1 MHEWMMFQQAQADL
15 MPPLVQGLAVAYQTA
30 PRAAIADHLKAFV
43 DGIIKLREP
52 AETLY
57 QHTWDRLAANRL
69 DDEEA
74 AGLLLKSA
82 FDRIVAE
89 IEMLRSHLP
98 AELCGQLADLDGA
111 EESFRKM
118 RDHLNAEWPWI
129 DHQMIAEASAA
140 HERGESQEA
149 GDILREL
156 QNAHTKTA

>member
-1 MHEWMMFQQAQADL
+1 MHEWMIFQQAQADL
-15 MPPLVQGLAVAYQTA
+15 IPPLVRGLAVAYQSA
-30 PRAAIADHLKAFV
+30 PDAAVADHLTAFM
-43 DGIIKLREP
+43 DGIVKLREP

-57 QHTWDRLAANRL
+57 RHTWEQLAANRL

-82 FDRIVAE
+82 FDRIVGE

-111 EESFRKM
+111 EKSFRGM
-118 RDHLNAEWPWI
+118 RDHLNTEWPWI
-129 DHQMIAEASAA
+129 DHRMIAQASAA
-140 HERGESQEA
+140 HERGEFREA